1 MGSLLI
7 SYIIFDIILNDKSN
21 NCLNLGTRYT

>member
-7 SYIIFDIILNDKSN
+7 AYIIFDIILNDKSN
-21 NCLNLGTRYT
+21 NYLNLGTRYT